1 MKKWLKLGFS
11 AVVALSLVVILTACG
26 TSQASSK
33 SATDQLSDKTI
44 TVGVTAG
51 PHELI
56 MKQVAKLAQKDGLT
70 INGDNFLPYAY
81 RSVYNRCLNYYK
93 AELSKESFLA
103 SLVEEWNGQAEEE
116 NDFRYKQ
123 EVREAL
129 RKLPSKCKQV
139 FLLKCIKG
147 LKYKEIA
154 EVSGISVNTVKYHLG
169 EAFRIMREELID
181 LQGTVLLF
189 MLMKPVFDVVV

>member
-1 MKKWLKLGFS
+1 M
-11 AVVALSLVVILTACG
+11 CRY
-26 TSQASSK
+26 ASRY
-33 SATDQLSDKTI
+33 LSDKQI
-44 TVGVTAG
+44 VEDIVQSFFIAVW
-51 PHELI
+51 E
-56 MKQVAKLAQKDGLT
+56 KDGLT

-129 RKLPSKCKQV
+129 RKLPPKCKQV

>member
-1 MKKWLKLGFS
+1 MDKLKRRMISGINKK
-11 AVVALSLVVILTACG
+11 CG
-26 TSQASSK
+26 
-33 SATDQLSDKTI
+33 
-44 TVGVTAG
+44 
-51 PHELI
+51 
-56 MKQVAKLAQKDGLT
+56 
-70 INGDNFLPYAY
+70 
-81 RSVYNRCLNYYK
+81 
-93 AELSKESFLA
+93 
-103 SLVEEWNGQAEEE
+103 
-116 NDFRYKQ
+116 
-123 EVREAL
+123 AL
-129 RKLPSKCKQV
+129 RKLPPKCKQV